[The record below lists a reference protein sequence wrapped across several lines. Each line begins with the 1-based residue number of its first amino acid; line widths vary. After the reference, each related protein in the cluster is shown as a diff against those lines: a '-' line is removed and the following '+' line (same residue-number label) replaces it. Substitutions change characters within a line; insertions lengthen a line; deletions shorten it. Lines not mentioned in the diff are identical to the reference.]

1 MSQNEEIS
9 PFLNRCSFFGKRLDA
24 PFWSSTLGW
33 SRHFKKVASQ
43 SWKQHFVDLSEKKR
57 VTLLFSWQ
65 YVAWANVL
73 SKTVSKSTLC
83 QLFCWVN
90 TMLLSHQENEKRRKG
105 AKCDIRF
112 FQRTSGYGEA
122 RIFVLFSEFTSGK
135 AVKSLKKLVHK
146 FCAYLR
152 ILYCV
157 WTFVDFSIIYI

>member
-65 YVAWANVL
+65 YVAWSNVL
-73 SKTVSKSTLC
+73 KKQSQSQHCVNI
-83 QLFCWVN
+83 FVWVN

-112 FQRTSGYGEA
+112 FHTTSGYGEA

-135 AVKSLKKLVHK
+135 AVKTLTKLVHK
-146 FCAYLR
+146 FGAHLR
-152 ILYCV
+152 ILFCV
-157 WTFVDFSIIYI
+157 WTFVDVSIIYI